1 VGREVRRSRS
11 GGYTLIE
18 VVMVIAVLAVASAV
32 VAPAVGRTVDGV
44 KVRTEVAGVASF
56 LRRAREQAVTRGESY
71 EVALDSQTRALLFR
85 RAGGDS
91 IAGVEARRKLS
102 PLLQFAPAP
111 GHLPQ
116 RITFMP
122 QGRSSG
128 GGFRIEAVGPR
139 VYIITVDPLTGR
151 VTTQRVDS

>member
-1 VGREVRRSRS
+1 VRRARS

-18 VVMVIAVLAVASAV
+18 VVVVLVVLAVACAV
-32 VAPAVGRTVDGV
+32 MTPAVGRTIDGV

-71 EVALDSQTRALLFR
+71 EVALDSGARALLFR

-91 IAGVEARRKLS
+91 IAGAEARRHLS
-102 PLLQFAPAP
+102 PLLHVAPALGGIAP
-111 GHLPQ
+111 
-116 RITFMP
+116 RIIFMP

-128 GGFRIEAVGPR
+128 GSFRVEAVGPR
-139 VYIITVDPLTGR
+139 VYLISVDALTGR
-151 VTTQRVDS
+151 VTTQRVDA

>member
-1 VGREVRRSRS
+1 M
-11 GGYTLIE
+11 
-18 VVMVIAVLAVASAV
+18 VMVVLAVASAV
-32 VAPAVGRTVDGV
+32 LTPAVGRTVDGM

-56 LRRAREQAVTRGESY
+56 LRRAREQAVTRREAY
-71 EVALDSQTRALLFR
+71 EVAIDSETRALLFR

-91 IAGVEARRKLS
+91 IGGVETRRQLS
-102 PLLQFAPAP
+102 PLLHVVPAP

-128 GGFRIEAVGPR
+128 GSLRIETVGPR
-139 VYIITVDPLTGR
+139 VYLITVDPLTGR
-151 VTTQRVDS
+151 VMTQRVDL

>member
-1 VGREVRRSRS
+1 MRRARS

-18 VVMVIAVLAVASAV
+18 VVVVLVVLAVAGAV
-32 VAPAVGRTVDGV
+32 MTPAVGRTIDGV

-71 EVALDSQTRALLFR
+71 EVALDSGARALLFR

-91 IAGVEARRKLS
+91 IAGAEARRHLS
-102 PLLQFAPAP
+102 PLLHVAPALGGIP
-111 GHLPQ
+111 P
-116 RITFMP
+116 RIIFMP

-128 GGFRIEAVGPR
+128 GSFRIEAVGPR
-139 VYIITVDPLTGR
+139 VYLITVDALTGR
-151 VTTQRVDS
+151 VTTQRVDA